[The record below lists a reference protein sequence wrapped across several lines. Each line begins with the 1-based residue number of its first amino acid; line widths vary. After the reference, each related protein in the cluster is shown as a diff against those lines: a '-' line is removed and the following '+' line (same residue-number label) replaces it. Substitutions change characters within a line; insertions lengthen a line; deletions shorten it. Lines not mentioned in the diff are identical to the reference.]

1 MLWHRLASCPATH
14 QHRPD
19 MGDMGSQKEHKPDMG
34 DLGRHEEQQQ
44 IEVMEIQGDHEQEY
58 ELAWFEDI

>member
-1 MLWHRLASCPATH
+1 
-14 QHRPD
+14 